1 MSAYGRMR
9 EKFMEI
15 QYHYELHEL
24 HFFTRCSGRLWFG
37 HREEEEKII
46 IDECVVH
53 MLPPAIK
60 SANAMAFS
68 FMIRS
73 VVRTFLDRK
82 SNSFALTHIGWAA
95 LAHRSFL
102 SPHHILL
109 LPFSLISLLIQLLLC
124 TFRGKMPT
132 IDGQCFIFGYLRT

>member
-73 VVRTFLDRK
+73 GVRTFLDRK
-82 SNSFALTHIGWAA
+82 SNLFALTHIG
-95 LAHRSFL
+95 RL
-102 SPHHILL
+102 SP
-109 LPFSLISLLIQLLLC
+109 S
-124 TFRGKMPT
+124 
-132 IDGQCFIFGYLRT
+132 FIFVAAPYFLAAIFVDFIANSTLVVYISWKNANN